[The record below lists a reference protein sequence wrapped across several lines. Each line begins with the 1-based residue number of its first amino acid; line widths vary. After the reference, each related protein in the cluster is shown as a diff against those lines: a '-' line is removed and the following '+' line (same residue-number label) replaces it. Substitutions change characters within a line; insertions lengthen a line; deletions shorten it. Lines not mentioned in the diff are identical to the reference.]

1 MTKLPQSLGVRLIDR
16 VLFCAFLALMMS
28 WGSVDAG
35 PKPAGADGA
44 QITRI
49 YVGNSG
55 DTTVSVI
62 DHDSREVIKTIEIE
76 IGRASCRERV

>member
-1 MTKLPQSLGVRLIDR
+1 MRKLRQSLGVRSIDR
-16 VLFCAFLALMMS
+16 VLFCAFLALVMS
-28 WGSVDAG
+28 WGSVGAG
-35 PKPAGADGA
+35 PQPAGADSA

-62 DHDSREVIKTIEIE
+62 DHDSRELGI
-76 IGRASCRERV
+76 